1 MFSIFFAQEIVDNY
15 MWTQG
20 ESLQW
25 GVHVSLFSRLATRS
39 AWHPLCQSRWT
50 KQAAAEVLKKKYT
63 IDLYLNY
70 APHILS
76 SECNATTIK

>member
-1 MFSIFFAQEIVDNY
+1 MFSVFFAQEIVDNY

-20 ESLQW
+20 EGLQW

-39 AWHPLCQSRWT
+39 AWHPLCQS
-50 KQAAAEVLKKKYT
+50 QAAAEVLKKNYT
-63 IDLYLNY
+63 IDLYLKY